1 MRPAAARAQLERLR
15 SARLKVAVLMQDEP
29 AYAPIF
35 ARLENEIRD
44 MEAMQSGDVIERARA
59 IARQMA
65 IA

>member
-1 MRPAAARAQLERLR
+1 MRRAAARAQLERLR

-35 ARLENEIRD
+35 ARLEREIKNI
-44 MEAMQSGDVIERARA
+44 ESMQSGDVIERARA